1 VDVDH
6 QIPYSILIFVIPLHP
21 SYLASRLYFHTN
33 SQSTL
38 IRKHTPM
45 IDIDL
50 EIARQDADLIPETET
65 DHISRL
71 LAIKPCQV
79 AAR

>member
-1 VDVDH
+1 MDVDH

-21 SYLASRLYFHTN
+21 SSRLYFHTN